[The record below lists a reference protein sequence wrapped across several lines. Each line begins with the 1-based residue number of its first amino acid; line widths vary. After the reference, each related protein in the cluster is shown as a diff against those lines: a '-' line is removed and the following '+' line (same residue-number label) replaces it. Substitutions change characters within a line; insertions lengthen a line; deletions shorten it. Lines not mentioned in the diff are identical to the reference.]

1 MDRTNRFTLSKVPQ
15 VTLLFW
21 IVKIFATTVGETGG
35 DALSMTL
42 KLGYAM
48 SSLIVLVFFG
58 ITLAAQVRARRYHPL
73 LYWAVVVATTT
84 VGTTTSDYL
93 DRTLGLG
100 YIKSSIMLFSGVLVV
115 LFLWRRATGAIEFE
129 NITTR
134 NNEVFYWV
142 TIVVSNTLGTA
153 LGDFVAS
160 DTGLGF
166 QGGALIFGT
175 ILALVAAAHFLTR
188 IPGNVLFWAAYVLS
202 RPLGATLGDTLT
214 KPRAEGGLALS
225 RITSSAVLA
234 ALMIVGIFLSFR
246 KKRRRSALKKV
257 DRRNHPRGVFCGTRS
272 ASSVEPCPFTRSTS
286 MCELFAKGPLRR
298 LR

>member
-1 MDRTNRFTLSKVPQ
+1 MDSTNRLTLSKVPQ
-15 VTLLFW
+15 VTLAFW
-21 IVKIFATTVGETGG
+21 IIKIFATTVGETGG

-42 KLGYAM
+42 KLGYAV
-48 SSLIVLVFFG
+48 SSLVVLVLFG
-58 ITLAAQVRARRYHPL
+58 ITLAAQVRAKRYHPV

-115 LFLWRRATGAIEFE
+115 LFLWHRSTGAIEFE

-134 NNEVFYWV
+134 KNEVFYWM

-166 QGGALIFGT
+166 QRGALIFAS
-175 ILALVAAAHFLTR
+175 ILALVAVAHFFTK
-188 IPGNVLFWAAYVLS
+188 IPGSVLFWAAYVLS

-214 KPRAEGGLALS
+214 KPNAEGGLDLS

-234 ALMIVGIFLSFR
+234 ALMIVGIFLTSR
-246 KKRRRSALKKV
+246 KRKASAIGKEE
-257 DRRNHPRGVFCGTRS
+257 
-272 ASSVEPCPFTRSTS
+272 ASQ
-286 MCELFAKGPLRR
+286 A
-298 LR
+298 